1 MNIRRIFPMTAT
13 ALSAALLM
21 TVAGHAMAQGWP
33 ARPIRAI
40 VPFPPG
46 SGTDTIVRPVLG
58 QMSKSIG
65 QPIVIENRPGA
76 GGTIGMAAVA
86 QAAPDGYTLLLH
98 SNSFTVV
105 PATYTKL
112 AFDPVRDFVG
122 VMPVASLPMALVVA
136 PSKGHA
142 TLADLVRTAKAKPGS
157 INYASAGAG
166 GATHLG
172 AERFRLAAGFEGV
185 HVPYKGSAEALADV
199 ITGRVDYYFSPVG
212 LVMQNVRAG
221 KLSALAVSSS
231 KRSAALPDVPTT
243 VEAGLADSD
252 YNVWVG
258 MMVHAKT
265 PADILARL
273 HAELAQAI
281 QATEVIETFGKLVAD
296 PMPMS
301 LAQFAELLRKE
312 VAMNAALVKAAGVTV
327 N

>member
-1 MNIRRIFPMTAT
+1 VKAHVGWFGSIVLCVASAS
-13 ALSAALLM
+13 AL
-21 TVAGHAMAQGWP
+21 AQAWP
-33 ARPIRAI
+33 AKPIRAV
-40 VPFPPG
+40 VPFPTG
-46 SGTDTIVRPVLG
+46 SGTDTIVRPVLT
-58 QMSKSIG
+58 QMSKQLG
-65 QPIVIENRPGA
+65 QPIVIDNRPGA

-86 QAAPDGYTLLLH
+86 QADADGYTLLLH

-136 PSKGHA
+136 PAKGYR
-142 TLADLVRTAKAKPGS
+142 TLGELIAAGKAKPGS

-185 HVPYKGSAEALADV
+185 HVPYKGSAEALTDV
-199 ITGRVDYYFSPVG
+199 MTARVDYYFSPIG
-212 LVMQNVRAG
+212 LALAQIRAG
-221 KLSALAVSSS
+221 KLAALAVSSS
-231 KRSAALPDVPTT
+231 KRSNALPDVPTT
-243 VEAGLADSD
+243 LEAGLADSD

-258 MMVHAKT
+258 MMAHART
-265 PADILARL
+265 PRPILERL
-273 HAELAQAI
+273 HEELVRAI
-281 QATEVIETFGKLVAD
+281 QSPEVVETFKKLVAE
-296 PMPMS
+296 PMIMS
-301 LAQFAELLRKE
+301 LEQFAAMLKSE